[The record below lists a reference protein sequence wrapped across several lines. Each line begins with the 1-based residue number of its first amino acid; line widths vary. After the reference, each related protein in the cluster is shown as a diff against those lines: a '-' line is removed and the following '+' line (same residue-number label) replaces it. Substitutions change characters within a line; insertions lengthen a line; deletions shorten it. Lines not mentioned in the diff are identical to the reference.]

1 MQYLEIKDENEA
13 VVASGNYIFLNHH
26 NDKLNTQKTKKYVGN
41 FTHLENKIF
50 IKIYILNRYN
60 KVVILIL
67 MKSLRQIK
75 IFQIQACCRTKILHA
90 LCNYVT
96 L

>member
-1 MQYLEIKDENEA
+1 MTNL
-13 VVASGNYIFLNHH
+13 
-26 NDKLNTQKTKKYVGN
+26 TQKKQKKKVGN
-41 FTHLENKIF
+41 LTRLENKISN
-50 IKIYILNRYN
+50 KIYILNRYN

-67 MKSLRQIK
+67 MKSLQQIK
-75 IFQIQACCRTKILHA
+75 IFQIQACCRIKILHV